1 MTGEVLSQAEIDAL
15 LENIQAEPPAQE
27 DLSSPEKVALAHI
40 GLSAM
45 ERAAAALS
53 NLMDAPVKV
62 ELPEVSRRSG
72 EKLKEGIPVPSLMVM
87 VNFAGGLKG
96 TAYYFLEESRAAAMA
111 EMLLGEDG
119 ETAEKGLTGNK
130 LEALR
135 EAWNQMT
142 GSAVS
147 ALAGLLGREVVPV
160 MLRVSVVGPSGEEV
174 ALPAEGGVA
183 LTYPFQAGGVSTHLI
198 QVISEDMAG
207 ALLDSAKPRPSMKR
221 EGQSAVPPEEGKRS
235 LLATPPFPKLETG
248 GQRQEHR
255 NIDLILDVYLELTV
269 ELGRTRMQIRDILE
283 LGPGSVVELNKLAG
297 EAVDILV
304 NGKPVARGEVV
315 VIDENFG
322 VRISEIL
329 SQAERVNKLGQG

>member
-27 DLSSPEKVALAHI
+27 DLSSPEKVALARI

-53 NLMDAPVKV
+53 NLVDAPVKV
-62 ELPEVSRRSG
+62 ELPEVARRHG

-111 EMLLGEDG
+111 GMLLGEVG

-142 GSAVS
+142 GSAAS
-147 ALAGLLGREVVPV
+147 ALSGLLGREVVPG
-160 MLRVSVVGPSGEEV
+160 MLRVSVVGPSGEEI

-183 LTYPFQAGGVSTHLI
+183 LTYPFQAGEVSTHLI

-207 ALLDSAKPRPSMKR
+207 TLLDSAKPRPSMKR
-221 EGQSAVPPEEGKRS
+221 EEAAVPPEEGKRS
-235 LLATPPFPKLETG
+235 LATPPFPELETG
-248 GQRQEHR
+248 GQRGEHR

-322 VRISEIL
+322 VRINEIL